1 MLSYVC
7 RRAALSILSAAVVA
21 CFAPLLLSAAT
32 VVVYP
37 ANTAACVNGFITYT
51 SIQAAVNAVTLIP
64 GSTVKVCPGSYQEQ
78 VNITSKL
85 TLTGI
90 PGLGAAVILP
100 PASGL
105 VQNGSDIFGNPV
117 AAQIFVASPGSGN
130 PVTIEHLTVDGA
142 GNLISGC
149 VLTTMEGIYFQNTYG
164 TISNNTVRNQY
175 QTDYTDYGGCQN
187 GLAINVESLTA
198 SSVVTVSNNS
208 VRSYQKNGITA
219 TGAATGAGSAGPD
232 VTISGNRIVGL
243 AATGLNWPLSGAA
256 ENGVQVG
263 FGASGKVTGNTVND
277 NIWGQDVFGDT
288 GDAASGILIYASPNI
303 MVTSNY
309 VGSAQFGIVPV
320 SDPNYGPADNTTITG
335 NNLSGTQLY
344 DAIDV
349 CSNGNTVKS
358 NLIYGSGESGVHV
371 DDTCGGTGNNN
382 TVEGNTINEACA
394 GILLGTGTGNIYG
407 APNNTFNNV
416 TNTTMAGD
424 VCATGPTANSETG
437 EPMGKHPMF
446 RPSPYKPVRK

>member
-21 CFAPLLLSAAT
+21 CFSPLLLSAAT

-117 AAQIFVASPGSGN
+117 AAQIFVASSGSGN
-130 PVTIEHLTVDGA
+130 PVIIEHLTVDGT
-142 GNLISGC
+142 GNLIAGC
-149 VLTTMEGIYFQNTYG
+149 VPTTMEGIYFQNTYG

-219 TGAATGAGSAGPD
+219 TGAATGAGSTGPD

-243 AATGLNWPLSGAA
+243 AATALNWPQSGAA

-320 SDPNYGPADNTTITG
+320 SDPTYGPADNTTITG

-407 APNNTFNNV
+407 TPNNTFNNV

-424 VCATGPTANSETG
+424 VCSTGPTANSKTG
-437 EPMGKHPMF
+437 EAMGKHPMF